1 MSLDR
6 LMNRQRQ
13 RNPKKITMKTILPG
27 KLTYVGLV
35 ISLAGMI
42 AGRFG
47 ITLPKDE
54 INGIVTL
61 VAANW
66 DVIAQAGGLLT
77 AAYGRYR
84 ATNHPPKP
92 QIVP

>member
-1 MSLDR
+1 
-6 LMNRQRQ
+6 MNRQRQ

>member
-6 LMNRQRQ
+6 MMRRQAE
-13 RNPKKITMKTILPG
+13 RNPHKLTMKTILPG
-27 KLTYVGLV
+27 KLTYVGLA

-47 ITLPKDE
+47 ITLPQDE
-54 INGIVTL
+54 INGIVSL

-66 DVIAQAGGLLT
+66 DLIAQVGGLIT

-92 QIVP
+92 EIVP